1 MKLAQGI
8 RTVGFRKWYER
19 QLLRSHAHLA
29 AVLLGVVA
37 MMVALEAATR
47 FATQAERLLDW
58 AVAAAC
64 GAASLW
70 ALRRYLFL
78 LMKAEATA
86 DQANCPECGAYGRLE
101 LVSSNAEG
109 DSVQVRCRQCQHT
122 WHIHP

>member
-37 MMVALEAATR
+37 MMMALEAATR
-47 FATQAERLLDW
+47 YATQAERLFDW

-64 GAASLW
+64 GAGSLW

-86 DQANCPECGAYGRLE
+86 DQANCPECGAYGRLD
-101 LVSSNAEG
+101 LVASNAEG
-109 DSVQVRCRQCQHT
+109 DSVQVRCRQCQHA
-122 WHIHP
+122 WRIHS